1 MDKTSLIIWN
11 EKFCSWKQYIKTK
24 DAKIYQ
30 DYWRLQN
37 QVQRSNRKLPEIRR
51 RILPHIL
58 NVAVVCFKTNFT
70 NSKMKLIPSTSQ
82 LFLDEKARKDVKL
95 ENDSEKAEV
104 LDKCFQV
111 HLLRSQTGFGC
122 LGKKYYLKM
131 NI

>member
-11 EKFCSWKQYIKTK
+11 KQFCSWKQYIKTK

-30 DYWRLQN
+30 DYWRLQI
-37 QVQRSNRKLPEIRR
+37 QFQRSKRKLPEIRR
-51 RILPHIL
+51 RILPDIL
-58 NVAVVCFKTNFT
+58 NVMVMCNFT
-70 NSKMKLIPSTSQ
+70 NSRMKLIPSTSQ
-82 LFLDEKARKDVKL
+82 LFLDEKVDVKL
-95 ENDSEKAEV
+95 ENDFEKAEV

-122 LGKKYYLKM
+122 LVIKYYLKM

>member
-1 MDKTSLIIWN
+1 
-11 EKFCSWKQYIKTK
+11 
-24 DAKIYQ
+24 
-30 DYWRLQN
+30 
-37 QVQRSNRKLPEIRR
+37 
-51 RILPHIL
+51 
-58 NVAVVCFKTNFT
+58 
-70 NSKMKLIPSTSQ
+70 MKLIPSTSQ

-104 LDKCFQV
+104 IDKCFQV